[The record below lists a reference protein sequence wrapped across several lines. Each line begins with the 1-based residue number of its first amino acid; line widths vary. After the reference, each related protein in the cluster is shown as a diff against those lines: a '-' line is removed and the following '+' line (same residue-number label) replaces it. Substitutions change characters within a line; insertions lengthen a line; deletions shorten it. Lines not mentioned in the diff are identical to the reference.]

1 MTALLA
7 TIGPATRAP
16 ETMAALVRLGVSG
29 FRFSAS
35 KFGVAELAA
44 QAADARAASRAV
56 GRPVDLLLDLPGSK
70 IRFSNAEILDLGAT
84 PVFRIHFGAS
94 PQECDPGMPEVGL
107 PHPELGRE
115 IAVGDILLVGDGEI
129 ALRAVSVSEGCCT
142 VEALTGGLLAP
153 RKGVWLTGK
162 EPRRRPSG
170 SRADLALLEQLDESA
185 FTGAIVSFV
194 EDAAALAP
202 IRSRWGHR
210 GGNAIVAKVETRAGV
225 ARIADIAR
233 NADSVLIGRGDLL
246 LDSGAL
252 DFHRLCATAVRECR
266 KLSVPV
272 VVATQLL
279 SGLEHSWLPL
289 RSELAYLC
297 GLLESGIDG
306 LLLATE
312 TTSGSDPLRTARL
325 LADLTRRYAAE
336 STGLPSHGEQSLTPD
351 VPPRLLSRAT
361 P

>member
-1 MTALLA
+1 MFA
-7 TIGPATRAP
+7 TIGRATRAP
-16 ETMAALVRLGVSG
+16 ETMAALLRLGVSG

-35 KFGVAELAA
+35 KFGVDELAA

-70 IRFSNAEILDLGAT
+70 IRFANPEIIDLDTTRVL
-84 PVFRIHFGAS
+84 RIHFGPWPPAS
-94 PQECDPGMPEVGL
+94 EPGLVDVGL
-107 PHPELGRE
+107 PDPELGRE
-115 IAVGDILLVGDGEI
+115 IGVGDVLLVGDGEI
-129 ALRAVSVSEGCCT
+129 ALRAVAVSDGCCT

-162 EPRRRPSG
+162 AAHRRPSG
-170 SRADLALLEQLDESA
+170 ARSDLDLLDRLDNSA

-194 EDAAALAP
+194 EDPAALAP
-202 IRSRWGHR
+202 VRARWGHR
-210 GGNAIVAKVETRAGV
+210 GGNAVVAKVETRAGV

-233 NADSVLIGRGDLL
+233 AADSVLIGRGDLL
-246 LDSGAL
+246 LDTGVL
-252 DFHRLCATAVRECR
+252 DFHRLCASAVRRCR
-266 KLSVPV
+266 DVSVPV

-297 GLLESGIDG
+297 GLLESGVDG
-306 LLLATE
+306 LLLAAE
-312 TTSGSDPLRTARL
+312 TTGGSDPLRTTRL
-325 LADLTRRYAAE
+325 LADLIQRYPAA
-336 STGLPSHGEQSLTPD
+336 D
-351 VPPRLLSRAT
+351 RLDDKETSGC